1 MLVSQRNQ
9 VLPECGRSA
18 GEDIYKIIDNEDY
31 LKESKIQYLTEKEA
45 RQKRLEVYAEK
56 IQEKVLHQS
65 SEIIQS
71 LVEERN
77 NQKMTQQELADI
89 TGIRSSNLAR
99 FEKGDRIPTLLMLE
113 KYANALGKH
122 IEIKIGDL

>member
-1 MLVSQRNQ
+1 MKEKKNIVKYNT
-9 VLPECGRSA
+9 
-18 GEDIYKIIDNEDY
+18 EDIYKIIDNEDY

-77 NQKMTQQELADI
+77 NNKMTQQELADI

>member
-1 MLVSQRNQ
+1 MKEKTNIMKYNT
-9 VLPECGRSA
+9 
-18 GEDIYKIIDNEDY
+18 EDIYKIIDNEDY

>member
-1 MLVSQRNQ
+1 MKEKKNIMKYNT
-9 VLPECGRSA
+9 
-18 GEDIYKIIDNEDY
+18 EDIYKIIDNEDY

-89 TGIRSSNLAR
+89 TGLRSSNLAR

>member
-1 MLVSQRNQ
+1 MKEKKNIKKYNT
-9 VLPECGRSA
+9 
-18 GEDIYKIIDNEDY
+18 EDIYKIIDNEDY
-31 LKESKIQYLTEKEA
+31 LKESKMQYLTEKEA

>member
-1 MLVSQRNQ
+1 MKEKKNIMKYNT
-9 VLPECGRSA
+9 
-18 GEDIYKIIDNEDY
+18 EDIYKIIDNEDY

-122 IEIKIGDL
+122 IEIKIGNL

>member
-1 MLVSQRNQ
+1 VIFLMKEKKNIMKYNT
-9 VLPECGRSA
+9 
-18 GEDIYKIIDNEDY
+18 EDIYKIIDNEDY

>member
-1 MLVSQRNQ
+1 MKEKKNIMKYNT
-9 VLPECGRSA
+9 
-18 GEDIYKIIDNEDY
+18 EDIYKIIDNEDY

-122 IEIKIGDL
+122 IELKIGDL

>member
-1 MLVSQRNQ
+1 MKEKKNIMKYNT
-9 VLPECGRSA
+9 
-18 GEDIYKIIDNEDY
+18 EDIYKIIDNEDY
-31 LKESKIQYLTEKEA
+31 LKESKMQYLTEKEA

>member
-1 MLVSQRNQ
+1 MKEKKNIMKYNT
-9 VLPECGRSA
+9 EY
-18 GEDIYKIIDNEDY
+18 IYKIIDNEDY

>member
-1 MLVSQRNQ
+1 MKEKKNIMKYNT
-9 VLPECGRSA
+9 
-18 GEDIYKIIDNEDY
+18 EDIYKIIDNEDY

-65 SEIIQS
+65 SKIIQS

-113 KYANALGKH
+113 KYANVLGKH
-122 IEIKIGDL
+122 IEIEIRDL

>member
-1 MLVSQRNQ
+1 MIFLMKEKKNIVKYNT
-9 VLPECGRSA
+9 
-18 GEDIYKIIDNEDY
+18 EDIYKIIDNEDY

>member
-1 MLVSQRNQ
+1 MKEKKNIMKYNT
-9 VLPECGRSA
+9 
-18 GEDIYKIIDNEDY
+18 EDIYKIIDNEDY

-45 RQKRLEVYAEK
+45 RQKRLEVYSEK

-113 KYANALGKH
+113 KYANVLGKH
-122 IEIKIGDL
+122 IEIEIRDL

>member
-1 MLVSQRNQ
+1 MKEKKNIVKYNT
-9 VLPECGRSA
+9 
-18 GEDIYKIIDNEDY
+18 EDIYKIIDNEDY

-45 RQKRLEVYAEK
+45 RQKRLEVYVEK

>member
-1 MLVSQRNQ
+1 MKYNT
-9 VLPECGRSA
+9 
-18 GEDIYKIIDNEDY
+18 EDIYKIIDNEDY

-122 IEIKIGDL
+122 IEIKIGNL

>member
-1 MLVSQRNQ
+1 MKEKKNIMKYNT
-9 VLPECGRSA
+9 
-18 GEDIYKIIDNEDY
+18 EDIYKIIDNEDY

-45 RQKRLEVYAEK
+45 HQKRLEVYAEK

>member
-1 MLVSQRNQ
+1 MKEKKNIMKYNT
-9 VLPECGRSA
+9 
-18 GEDIYKIIDNEDY
+18 EDIYKIIDNEDY
-31 LKESKIQYLTEKEA
+31 LKESKIQYLTEKES

>member
-1 MLVSQRNQ
+1 MKEKKNIMKYNT
-9 VLPECGRSA
+9 
-18 GEDIYKIIDNEDY
+18 EDIYKIIDNEDY

>member
-1 MLVSQRNQ
+1 MKEKKNIMKYNT
-9 VLPECGRSA
+9 
-18 GEDIYKIIDNEDY
+18 EDIYKIIDNEDY
-31 LKESKIQYLTEKEA
+31 LKESKMQYLTEKEA

-99 FEKGDRIPTLLMLE
+99 FEKGDRSPTLLMLE

>member
-1 MLVSQRNQ
+1 MKEKKNIMKYNT
-9 VLPECGRSA
+9 
-18 GEDIYKIIDNEDY
+18 EDIYKIIDNEDY

-45 RQKRLEVYAEK
+45 RQKRLGVYAEK

>member
-1 MLVSQRNQ
+1 MKEKKNIMKYNT
-9 VLPECGRSA
+9 
-18 GEDIYKIIDNEDY
+18 EDVCNTIDNTDH
-31 LKESKIQYLTEKEA
+31 LKENRIEYLIEKEA
-45 RQKRLEVYAEK
+45 RQKRLEIYAEK

-89 TGIRSSNLAR
+89 AGIRASNLAR

-122 IEIKIGDL
+122 IEIKICDL

>member
-1 MLVSQRNQ
+1 MIFLMKEKKNIMKYNT
-9 VLPECGRSA
+9 
-18 GEDIYKIIDNEDY
+18 EDIYKIIDNEDY
-31 LKESKIQYLTEKEA
+31 LKERKMQYLTEKEA

>member
-1 MLVSQRNQ
+1 MKEKKNIMKYNT
-9 VLPECGRSA
+9 
-18 GEDIYKIIDNEDY
+18 EDIYKIIDNEDY

-122 IEIKIGDL
+122 REINIGDL

>member
-1 MLVSQRNQ
+1 MKEKKNIMKYNT
-9 VLPECGRSA
+9 
-18 GEDIYKIIDNEDY
+18 EDIYKIIDNEDY

-45 RQKRLEVYAEK
+45 RQKRVEVYAEK

>member
-1 MLVSQRNQ
+1 MKEKKNIMKYNT
-9 VLPECGRSA
+9 
-18 GEDIYKIIDNEDY
+18 EDIYKIIDNEDY

-45 RQKRLEVYAEK
+45 RQERLEVYAEK

>member
-1 MLVSQRNQ
+1 MKEKKNIMKYNT
-9 VLPECGRSA
+9 
-18 GEDIYKIIDNEDY
+18 EDIYKIIDNEDY

-77 NQKMTQQELADI
+77 NQKRTQQELADI

>member
-1 MLVSQRNQ
+1 MKEKKNIMKYNT
-9 VLPECGRSA
+9 
-18 GEDIYKIIDNEDY
+18 EDIYKIIDNEDY

-65 SEIIQS
+65 SKIIQS

>member
-1 MLVSQRNQ
+1 MKEKKNIMKYNT
-9 VLPECGRSA
+9 
-18 GEDIYKIIDNEDY
+18 EDIYKIIDNEDY

-45 RQKRLEVYAEK
+45 RQKRLEVHAEK

>member
-1 MLVSQRNQ
+1 MIFLIKEKKNIVKYNT
-9 VLPECGRSA
+9 
-18 GEDIYKIIDNEDY
+18 EDIYKIIDNEDY

>member
-1 MLVSQRNQ
+1 MKEKKNIMKYNT
-9 VLPECGRSA
+9 
-18 GEDIYKIIDNEDY
+18 EDIYKIIDNEDY

-122 IEIKIGDL
+122 IEIKGSVK

>member
-1 MLVSQRNQ
+1 MKEKKNIMKYNT
-9 VLPECGRSA
+9 
-18 GEDIYKIIDNEDY
+18 EDIYKIIDNEDY
-31 LKESKIQYLTEKEA
+31 LKESKIEYLTEKEA

>member
-1 MLVSQRNQ
+1 MKEKKNIMKYNT
-9 VLPECGRSA
+9 
-18 GEDIYKIIDNEDY
+18 EDIYKIIDNEDY

-89 TGIRSSNLAR
+89 KGIRSSNLAR
-99 FEKGDRIPTLLMLE
+99 FEKGDRITTLLMLE
-113 KYANALGKH
+113 KYSNALGKH

>member
-1 MLVSQRNQ
+1 MKEKKNIMKYNT
-9 VLPECGRSA
+9 
-18 GEDIYKIIDNEDY
+18 EDVCNTVDNTDH
-31 LKESKIQYLTEKEA
+31 LKENRIEYLTEKEA
-45 RQKRLEVYAEK
+45 RQKRLETYAEK
-56 IQEKVLHQS
+56 IQEEVLHQS

-89 TGIRSSNLAR
+89 AGIRSSNLAR

-122 IEIKIGDL
+122 IEIKICEAEGD

>member
-1 MLVSQRNQ
+1 MKEKKNIMKYNT
-9 VLPECGRSA
+9 
-18 GEDIYKIIDNEDY
+18 EDIYKIIDNEDY

-122 IEIKIGDL
+122 IEIKIGGL

>member
-1 MLVSQRNQ
+1 MKEKKNIMKYNT
-9 VLPECGRSA
+9 
-18 GEDIYKIIDNEDY
+18 EDIYKIIDNEDY
-31 LKESKIQYLTEKEA
+31 LKERKMQYLTEKEA

>member
-1 MLVSQRNQ
+1 MIFLMKEKKNIMKYNT
-9 VLPECGRSA
+9 
-18 GEDIYKIIDNEDY
+18 EDIYKIIDNEDY

>member
-1 MLVSQRNQ
+1 MKEKKNIMKYNT
-9 VLPECGRSA
+9 
-18 GEDIYKIIDNEDY
+18 EDIYKIIDNEDY

-89 TGIRSSNLAR
+89 TGIRSSKLAR

>member
-1 MLVSQRNQ
+1 MKEKKNIMKYNT
-9 VLPECGRSA
+9 
-18 GEDIYKIIDNEDY
+18 EDIYKIIDNEDY
-31 LKESKIQYLTEKEA
+31 LKESKMQYLTEKEA

-113 KYANALGKH
+113 KYAHALGKH

>member
-1 MLVSQRNQ
+1 MKEKKNIMKYNT
-9 VLPECGRSA
+9 
-18 GEDIYKIIDNEDY
+18 EDIYKIIYNEDY
-31 LKESKIQYLTEKEA
+31 LKESKMQYLTEKEA